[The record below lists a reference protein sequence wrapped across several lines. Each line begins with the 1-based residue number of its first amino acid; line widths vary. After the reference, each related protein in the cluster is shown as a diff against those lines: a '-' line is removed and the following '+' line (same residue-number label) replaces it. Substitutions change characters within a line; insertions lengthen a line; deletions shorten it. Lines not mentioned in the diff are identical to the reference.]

1 MQLPEGWF
9 PVSDEEARRFEAELV
24 RELSPQH
31 PLFRVSAECRAR
43 RKDRDDFL
51 FSLSGVSSSLAV
63 VHLTWRPE
71 KLPDFP
77 WTTMFSSEDDF
88 GNNWRKIFE

>member
-1 MQLPEGWF
+1 MHLPDGWY
-9 PVSDEEARRFEAELV
+9 PVGKDDARRFEAELASEV
-24 RELSPQH
+24 SSQH
-31 PLFRVSAECRAR
+31 QLFGVSVECTAR

-51 FSLSGVSSSLAV
+51 FSLVGSASLAV

-77 WTTMFSSEDDF
+77 WTTMFSSEGDF
-88 GNNWRKIFE
+88 RTNWRKIFE

>member
-1 MQLPEGWF
+1 MAGIPL
-9 PVSDEEARRFEAELV
+9 ARTMHVRFEAELA
-24 RELSPQH
+24 REVSSQH
-31 PLFRVSAECRAR
+31 QLFGVSVECTAR

-51 FSLSGVSSSLAV
+51 FSLVGCASLAV

-77 WTTMFSSEDDF
+77 WTTMFSSEADF
-88 GNNWRKIFE
+88 RTNWRKIFE